1 MVDIP
6 MLWGSGQSGG
16 LGGIYVPGHSASLI
30 SHACMWVRRTVLKLT
45 KPRTVTIQH
54 VPILGYSRREVT
66 KRQ

>member
-16 LGGIYVPGHSASLI
+16 LGGVYVPRHSASLI

-45 KPRTVTIQH
+45 CPDSRVFTPRGDEKAVDTCLV
-54 VPILGYSRREVT
+54 
-66 KRQ
+66 